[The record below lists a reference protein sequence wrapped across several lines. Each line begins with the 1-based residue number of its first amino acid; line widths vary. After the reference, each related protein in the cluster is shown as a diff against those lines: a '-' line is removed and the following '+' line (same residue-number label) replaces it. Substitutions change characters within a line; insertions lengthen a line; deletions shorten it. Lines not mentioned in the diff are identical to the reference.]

1 MLCFH
6 AVKMGRGYRELELD
20 LGANCRR
27 AKLRVGHK
35 HICSPPAIS
44 SAPFPL
50 LIMAGPLVEEKM
62 MYYVLC
68 GKQPHFLTAETKF
81 QVECRMEC
89 RWAQAEG
96 LYMIFICFENIAKI
110 LRKKPWKFDKSTLKT
125 LEKDFLL
132 LFATLSIEMFK
143 FSISFKPCEC
153 SCSISMGSTYFLFPC
168 FFGGK

>member
-35 HICSPPAIS
+35 HICSLPAIS

-62 MYYVLC
+62 MYYVLF

-89 RWAQAEG
+89 RWAQAED
-96 LYMIFICFENIAKI
+96 LYMIIICFENIAEDPQEKA
-110 LRKKPWKFDKSTLKT
+110 
-125 LEKDFLL
+125 LEIRQVHLENSGKR
-132 LFATLSIEMFK
+132 
-143 FSISFKPCEC
+143 
-153 SCSISMGSTYFLFPC
+153 FPVTVRHPVY
-168 FFGGK
+168 